1 MKITKYYNSDVLF
14 ESKKETLKE
23 TVIEA
28 VEAGADLRDANF
40 RGADLRDAN
49 FRGADLGDA
58 DFRGADLRGA
68 NFRGADLRDAD
79 LGGADF
85 YHVKFFGRDGGTK
98 IKESQIAQFHIA
110 LGIIVEKD

>member
-40 RGADLRDAN
+40 RGADLGGAN
-49 FRGADLGDA
+49 FRGANL
-58 DFRGADLRGA
+58 
-68 NFRGADLRDAD
+68 RGADLRDAD